1 MSTTQCDAIF
11 YQSSLPKPVWDVA
24 VEVMDLFENYK
35 LKDQKMKIGLKTTT
49 KPEIKQ
55 QYLAPIRRLDVND
68 QLNLLMRCKNKEIS
82 LSEMKKES
90 DLLKK
95 LDVLRKA
102 FVKLTNSKD
111 WKDAQTRFHPFA
123 SDCELKKFTKLDVS
137 KEIPPSFVNLCR
149 KAKGSRENGQTSF
162 EDHVFKYG

>member
-1 MSTTQCDAIF
+1 MSTTQCNAIF

-24 VEVMDLFENYK
+24 VEVMDLFGNYK
-35 LKDQKMKIGLKTTT
+35 LKDQKMQNGLKTTT

-68 QLNLLMRCKNKEIS
+68 QLMRSKNKKIS
-82 LSEMKKES
+82 LSEMKKESDLLKKES

-102 FVKLTNSKD
+102 FVKLTHSKD
-111 WKDAQTRFHPFA
+111 WKDAQLA
-123 SDCELKKFTKLDVS
+123 SIHLLLIVK
-137 KEIPPSFVNLCR
+137 
-149 KAKGSRENGQTSF
+149 
-162 EDHVFKYG
+162 